1 MKIQITA
8 VILLSYCSHISR
20 SCSRISC
27 NWKLV
32 CIQTLGYQENLRIF
46 RVEGLPAWKANA
58 KLQRPSLLPQVGKPW
73 EFFHWM
79 FGLTK
84 FGFCAD
90 VLKSGKLIPSMNP
103 LKTSIFALLGYEL
116 ACEKLKGLERIAL
129 LQADLGN
136 NCLTRGRSQIFIILH
151 LDSAQF
157 LSGIVRSWSQL
168 RESIWRS
175 CKISKSFIVSA
186 GAASEA
192 AMRCMMHTATAMAV
206 ATVLS

>member
-1 MKIQITA
+1 MKIQIAA

-90 VLKSGKLIPSMNP
+90 VLKSQASWFLQWIHWRLLSLRYWAMNLP
-103 LKTSIFALLGYEL
+103 VKNWRDWSVSHSCRPIWAT
-116 ACEKLKGLERIAL
+116 IAWPVG
-129 LQADLGN
+129 DL
-136 NCLTRGRSQIFIILH
+136 RFSSFFIWILH
-151 LDSAQF
+151 
-157 LSGIVRSWSQL
+157 
-168 RESIWRS
+168 
-175 CKISKSFIVSA
+175 SFSL
-186 GAASEA
+186 E
-192 AMRCMMHTATAMAV
+192 
-206 ATVLS
+206 